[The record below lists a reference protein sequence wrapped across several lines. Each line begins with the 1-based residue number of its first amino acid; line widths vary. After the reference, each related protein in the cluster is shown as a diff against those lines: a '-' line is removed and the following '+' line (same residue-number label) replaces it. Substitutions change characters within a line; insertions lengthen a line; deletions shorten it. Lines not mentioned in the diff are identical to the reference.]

1 MNGDDDKRIT
11 VETETVQTPAQNLL
25 PVQAEDKADDED
37 ISSRTQGEAPAKL
50 IDHNPMSL
58 HNSSGAIRN
67 KKSNLFM
74 DSFLG
79 KESSPSVASGITHKP
94 HAAGSNAP
102 TKAYRESTDDSGLPL
117 PSRALVAEEQR
128 IDEKLGGSATLPPTP
143 GEHPTEEPTRKNR
156 EPAKKSDF
164 FAARLASAVGENEI
178 SDSEETF
185 VYESTATS
193 NKNVVPG
200 EARSH
205 GVPTRTSAPL
215 LNHTSPNANGSKLLN
230 RAKATRHTSIA
241 VIPPPVSE
249 QSDDLHS
256 LKYVNRNNPQE
267 IRSVRSYTTMPQS
280 PGKRLS
286 LISLAQNGGSSA
298 PRRTSRK
305 ISNSANA
312 NNVRRKASHRRQLRT
327 TASKIFDAHGASL
340 RRYSGVP
347 DDVNLEDYIEQT
359 GGELTPN
366 KFAYHSD
373 SDFEDEPVSYAR
385 QGDDEDDTHSM
396 FYYSHPKTDLEA
408 RQGLSDYEEEEAGG
422 AENDRAA
429 QLGYPAG
436 MEYYTDNY
444 FYQPTEATPLKKKV
458 SHHTRYSPHNFYTTK
473 TTWTKLR
480 NFVYFAFVVSFLLT
494 LGFISGFLLATN
506 KELHD
511 LEIAKVTSVL
521 VSADELVFDV
531 IGTAFNPGFFTVEI
545 KKVELDIFAKT
556 SHLGIEGDPL
566 GTQYQTILLGTVE
579 TMETSLQFQG
589 GFFHRNYDI
598 SRSSVKLVKPGL
610 VDEHGRQGDEDPIG
624 RVKTL
629 AGGRSE
635 GEPVAQVEV
644 ENGLDKWRQLIRY
657 DFELIV
663 RGNMYYRMPFF
674 NSEKSVGVQ
683 SSAIVDPDDDGTHN
697 KLLSEL

>member
-1 MNGDDDKRIT
+1 MSADDDKRIT

-25 PVQAEDKADDED
+25 PVQLEDKQDEED
-37 ISSRTQGEAPAKL
+37 TGIKTQEEPSAKL

-79 KESSPSVASGITHKP
+79 KEASPSIAAGITHKP
-94 HAAGSNAP
+94 LVAGSSAAS
-102 TKAYRESTDDSGLPL
+102 KSYRESTEESAL
-117 PSRALVAEEQR
+117 PSRAAVVEEPEA
-128 IDEKLGGSATLPPTP
+128 DEKNGGSAGLTAAAAAAAAA
-143 GEHPTEEPTRKNR
+143 GVEHGSEEPGRKTR
-156 EPAKKSDF
+156 EPPKKSDF
-164 FAARLASAVGENEI
+164 FAAQLASAVGENEI

-193 NKNVVPG
+193 NKNVMPG
-200 EARSH
+200 EPRSH
-205 GVPTRTSAPL
+205 GLPTKMSAPL
-215 LNHTSPNANGSKLLN
+215 LNHTGPRAANAKLLN

-241 VIPPPVSE
+241 AIPAPVSE

-256 LKYVNRNNPQE
+256 LKYVNHVNQQE
-267 IRSVRSYTTMPQS
+267 IRPVRSYTAMPQS

-286 LISLAQNGGSSA
+286 LISLGQNGGSSV

-305 ISNSANA
+305 TSNNLNSNNA
-312 NNVRRKASHRRQLRT
+312 RRKVSHRRQLRT

-385 QGDDEDDTHSM
+385 HGDDEEDNHSM

-408 RQGLSDYEEEEAGG
+408 RPCLSDYDEEEGEDH
-422 AENDRAA
+422 DRVGH
-429 QLGYPAG
+429 QLEYPPG
-436 MEYYTDNY
+436 IEYYGDSY
-444 FYQPTEATPLKKKV
+444 FYQPTEATPLKKK
-458 SHHTRYSPHNFYTTK
+458 STHHTGYSPHNFYTTK
-473 TTWTKLR
+473 TTWTKMR
-480 NFVYFAFVVSFLLT
+480 NIVYFAFVVSFLLT

-521 VSADELVFDV
+521 VSTDELVFDV
-531 IGTAFNPGFFTVEI
+531 IATAFNPGFFTVEI
-545 KKVELDIFAKT
+545 QKVELDIFAKT
-556 SHLGIEGDPL
+556 SHLGTEGDPL
-566 GTQYQTILLGTVE
+566 GTPYQTILLGTAE
-579 TMETSLQFQG
+579 NMETSLQFQG

-610 VDEHGRQGDEDPIG
+610 VENHEGQEPGDSIDG
-624 RVKTL
+624 VKI
-629 AGGRSE
+629 
-635 GEPVAQVEV
+635 
-644 ENGLDKWRQLIRY
+644 ENGHDKWRQLIRY
-657 DFELIV
+657 DFDLII
-663 RGNMYYRMPFF
+663 RGNMYYKMPFF

-683 SSAIVDPDDDGTHN
+683 GSTSVNPDDDGTRVISFE
-697 KLLSEL
+697 SEL

>member
-1 MNGDDDKRIT
+1 MSGDDDKRIT

-25 PVQAEDKADDED
+25 PVQPEDKVDDAE
-37 ISSRTQGEAPAKL
+37 SSGRTQGETPAKL

-79 KESSPSVASGITHKP
+79 KESSPSISSGITHKP
-94 HAAGSNAP
+94 LATGSIAP
-102 TKAYRESTDDSGLPL
+102 AKPFRESTEDSGLPL

-128 IDEKLGGSATLPPTP
+128 IDEKLGGSATLPPAP
-143 GEHPTEEPTRKNR
+143 GEHAVEEPVRKHR

-185 VYESTATS
+185 VYESTANS
-193 NKNVVPG
+193 NKNVVPV
-200 EARSH
+200 ETRSH

-215 LNHTSPNANGSKLLN
+215 LNHTSPNANNSKLLN

-241 VIPPPVSE
+241 AIPPPVSE

-366 KFAYHSD
+366 RFAYHSD
-373 SDFEDEPVSYAR
+373 SDFEDEPVSYTR
-385 QGDDEDDTHSM
+385 HGGDDEEDTHSM
-396 FYYSHPKTDLEA
+396 FYYSHPKADLEA
-408 RQGLSDYEEEEAGG
+408 RQGLSDYEEEDGE
-422 AENDRAA
+422 ENDRAA

-436 MEYYTDNY
+436 MEYYADNY
-444 FYQPTEATPLKKKV
+444 FYQPTEATPLKKKT

-531 IGTAFNPGFFTVEI
+531 LATAFNPGFFTVEI

-556 SHLGIEGDPL
+556 SHLGVEGDPY
-566 GTQYQTILLGTVE
+566 GTPYQTILLGTVDS
-579 TMETSLQFQG
+579 METSLQFQG

-598 SRSSVKLVKPGL
+598 SRSSVKLLKPGL
-610 VDEHGRQGDEDPIG
+610 VDENGRKDDEEPIG
-624 RVKTL
+624 RVKNAA
-629 AGGRSE
+629 AGKPDSE
-635 GEPVAQVEV
+635 PDARVEI
-644 ENGLDKWRQLIRY
+644 ENGLDKWRQLLRY

-683 SSAIVDPDDDGTHN
+683 SSTTVDPGDDGN
-697 KLLSEL
+697 DNFLLARS